1 MEEACPT
8 PRCVFGGF
16 KLKSELNHASAQ
28 HAFHKINYIARET
41 KHVKVLLLPC
51 VVTQMAV
58 APVVTNT
65 IRLPPSTGHQQ
76 HFSVNRLLDS
86 SDGPS
91 IRQWI
96 WPRPRYESHTELR
109 NTCAGQ
115 WIPPHHPHKV
125 RVHFR
130 GQWGI
135 KSIVGVR
142 QHRGKWRH
150 NYGTSLRWAVTL
162 PCDKVDRKALFAG
175 TDRGLQLTVSLHVV
189 VGSGV

>member
-28 HAFHKINYIARET
+28 HESRKINYIARET
-41 KHVKVLLLPC
+41 GHVEVLLVSC

-65 IRLPPSTGHQQ
+65 TLLPPSTGHQQ
-76 HFSVNRLLDS
+76 HFSVRRLLDS

-96 WPRPRYESHTELR
+96 WPRPHYGSHMGLR
-109 NTCAGQ
+109 NPCAGQ
-115 WIPPHHPHKV
+115 WITPHHPHKV
-125 RVHFR
+125 RVYFR
-130 GQWGI
+130 WQWRI
-135 KSIVGVR
+135 KSVVGVEITPWW
-142 QHRGKWRH
+142 HR

-162 PCDKVDRKALFAG
+162 PCDKVIQKTLLAG